1 MILKPGSLFSIHPNL
16 IKLMIFFLL
25 YFSVFDALA
34 VSAAGKNVAILNI
47 LIADI
52 GKLEFSDERS
62 SNLLSVAAV
71 NGAVECVKSL
81 NAQFGK
87 YEPKTEL

>member
-1 MILKPGSLFSIHPNL
+1 MDD
-16 IKLMIFFLL
+16 FLPM

-34 VSAAGKNVAILNI
+34 VSAAGKNVTVLNI

-52 GKLEFSDERS
+52 GKLEFSDERCS
-62 SNLLSVAAV
+62 SVLSTAAV
-71 NGAVECVKSL
+71 NGAVECVKAL